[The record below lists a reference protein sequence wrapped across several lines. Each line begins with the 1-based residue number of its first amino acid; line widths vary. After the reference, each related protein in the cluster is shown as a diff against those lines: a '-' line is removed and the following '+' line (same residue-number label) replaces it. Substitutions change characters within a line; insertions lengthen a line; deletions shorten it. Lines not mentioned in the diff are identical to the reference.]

1 MECSMGMARMAI
13 LYHNSSI
20 LIYQVII
27 YIIHIENLY
36 KYLSLL
42 NGSYD
47 SAEIKEAIFK
57 AY

>member
-1 MECSMGMARMAI
+1 MECLMGMARMAT
-13 LYHNSSI
+13 LYQNLSI

-27 YIIHIENLY
+27 HIIYIENLY

-42 NGSYD
+42 NGTYD
-47 SAEIKEAIFK
+47 SVEIKEAIFK